1 MSKFEQL
8 DAFVET
14 TSNATP
20 KIETL
25 KNFAEYISKMGYTGM
40 FLGSMDYY
48 KIEGEPY
55 FGYQRGGYTKEEIRE
70 LDEYCKSVNIELKPS
85 IQVLGHL
92 YFLGKYATYRDYMD
106 NNEVLLV
113 DDERTYVL
121 IDKMFKTVSE
131 YFTSR
136 NIHIGMDE
144 AFGLGMGKHLERYG
158 YENGFDIITRHLS
171 RVLEIAKKYG
181 FRCEMWSDMFIH
193 HLISEEEFQKSKAE
207 IRKQVEGKIPSE
219 VTLSHWSYINLD
231 EKKLTDELAKHDKL
245 TDRVSFTGAV
255 LKWFGFAPDLAYS
268 CKAIRHSMSICYRTG
283 IRKYNVALW
292 GDWGA
297 EASIFSALPALY
309 FASEYNQGRCES
321 VADLDREKF
330 KRLFGVDFDTFMLLD
345 LPNKPHP
352 NVVYDK
358 PNSKC
363 VFYLY
368 SDPLLGQM
376 DALLSENTGRDY
388 ARAAEILAQAE
399 FGAFKYIS
407 DTLSKLC
414 QALSLKA
421 ELGKRIKGY
430 YDLDDK
436 RALKEIAEKDIPQLI
451 EYVREFYDDFYKQWT
466 VENKTFGFETQSQRI
481 GGLIFRLEHVARV
494 LKAYCDGT
502 VSEIQ
507 ELNAERLVPDIVT
520 HKPTED
526 NYIMFGWNHIVAN
539 GWI

>member
-1 MSKFEQL
+1 MNKFEQF

-25 KNFAEYISKMGYTGM
+25 KKFAGYISKMGYTGM
-40 FLGSMDYY
+40 FLGSVDYY

-121 IDKMFKTVSE
+121 IDKMFKTISE

-144 AFGLGMGKHLERYG
+144 AFGLGVGKHLQLYG
-158 YENGFDIITRHLS
+158 YENGFDIITRHLN

-181 FRCEMWSDMFIH
+181 FKCEMWSDMFIH
-193 HLISEEEFQKSKAE
+193 HLISAEEFKKPKE
-207 IRKQVEGKIPSE
+207 EVRKLVKGKIPPE
-219 VTLSHWSYINLD
+219 VTLSHWSYINMD
-231 EKKLTDELAKHDKL
+231 EKKLIGELINHDKL

-268 CKAIRHSMSICYRTG
+268 CRAIKNSMSLCYRTG
-283 IRKYNVALW
+283 VKKYNLALW
-292 GDWGA
+292 SDWGA

-309 FASEYNQGRCES
+309 FASEYNKGRCES
-321 VADLDREKF
+321 VDDLNKQRF
-330 KRLFGVDFDTFMLLD
+330 KELFGVEFDTFMLLD

-352 NVVYDK
+352 DVVYDK

-376 DALLSENTGRDY
+376 DALLSENTGKDY
-388 ARAAEILAQAE
+388 GRAGEILSNADLGE
-399 FGAFKYIS
+399 FKYIS

-414 QALSLKA
+414 AALSIKA
-421 ELGKRIKGY
+421 ELGKRIKHY
-430 YDLDDK
+430 YDLGDK
-436 RALKEIAEKDIPQLI
+436 SALKAIAEKDIPKLI
-451 EYVREFYDDFYKQWT
+451 TYVKEFYDYSYKQWT
-466 VENKTFGFETQSQRI
+466 IENKTFGFETQSQRI
-481 GGLIFRLEHVARV
+481 GGLIFRLEHVANV
-494 LKAYCDGT
+494 LQDYCGGV
-502 VSEIQ
+502 VSEIE
-507 ELNAERLVPDIVT
+507 ELNAERLVPDINV
-520 HKPTED
+520 HNPTED